1 MNITQLMQYISPELI
16 CQVVYPQNID
26 YLDIRLLCGAETEF
40 INNCIYLGSLA
51 NISASLYQDMEHRLT
66 MRCWGWHLSV

>member
-40 INNCIYLGSLA
+40 INNCICL
-51 NISASLYQDMEHRLT
+51 LYTSDAADE
-66 MRCWGWHLSV
+66 

>member
-1 MNITQLMQYISPELI
+1 MILPPIGGFHVNITQLMQYISPELI

-51 NISASLYQDMEHRLT
+51 NKASIRINMLE
-66 MRCWGWHLSV
+66 

>member
-40 INNCIYLGSLA
+40 INIVSILA
-51 NISASLYQDMEHRLT
+51 VWQIFPQASIRINMLE
-66 MRCWGWHLSV
+66 